1 MTDRLLISHVC
12 VQVEVGACIMC
23 AYISCVYITSDSILI
38 KQHMLPHSLHLLAST
53 SSMLIHIFSLIKRS
67 EKLTQTLSY
76 KNSLGKEFVVSIQH

>member
-53 SSMLIHIFSLIKRS
+53 SSMLIHIFSLI
-67 EKLTQTLSY
+67 
-76 KNSLGKEFVVSIQH
+76 